1 MRWIPNAL
9 TLGNVACGMAAI
21 WYLMFQKYEY
31 AAVAVVL
38 AFAFDGLDGWAARK
52 VGVSGELGVQ
62 LDSLA
67 DAI

>member
-21 WYLMFQKYEY
+21 WYLMFQNYEY
-31 AAVAVVL
+31 ATVAVVL

-52 VGVSGELGVQ
+52 VGVSG
-62 LDSLA
+62 
-67 DAI
+67 